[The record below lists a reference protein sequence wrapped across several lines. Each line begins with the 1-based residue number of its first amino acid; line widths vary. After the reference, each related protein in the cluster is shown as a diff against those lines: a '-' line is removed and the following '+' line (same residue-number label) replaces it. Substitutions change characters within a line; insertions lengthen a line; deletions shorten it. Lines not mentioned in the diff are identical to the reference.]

1 MIFEFI
7 SLIIVKFLSI
17 FGYLALTVL
26 MAFESMILPIPSEL
40 VMPFAG
46 FLIVENQF
54 TWFLVIIFSTLGTIL
69 GSLISYYIG
78 YYGGYPFIN
87 KFGKYF
93 LLDNKT
99 LIWTESWFRSKGGKT
114 IFISRFIPVVR
125 HLISIPAGMGKMNI
139 KKFILYTILGGAI
152 WNSFLV
158 YLGVML
164 RENWQIVHDY
174 SKLIDI
180 VIIILLVMFIIWFI
194 YSHLKRN

>member
-1 MIFEFI
+1 
-7 SLIIVKFLSI
+7 
-17 FGYLALTVL
+17 
-26 MAFESMILPIPSEL
+26 MAFESMILPVPSEL

-46 FLIVENQF
+46 FLIVESKF
-54 TWFLVIIFSTLGTIL
+54 TWLLTIIFSTLGTII

-99 LIWTESWFRSKGGKT
+99 LAWTESWFKNRGGKT

-125 HLISIPAGMGKMNI
+125 HLISIPAGMGRMNI
-139 KKFILYTILGGAI
+139 KKFIFYTILGGAI

-164 RENWQIVHDY
+164 KENWKLVHEY
-174 SKLIDI
+174 SNVIDI
-180 VIIILLVMFIIWFI
+180 IIVILIIAFIIWFI
-194 YSHLKRN
+194 YRHLRHSKL